1 MATCLFHILV
11 KSAKFEPN
19 RTNFIFDSFK
29 ISNIEFV
36 PSGSIIKKSMYFPE
50 DLKNTSLT
58 YMIYQVAMPLHH
70 DMYIQYKDLCWRSL
84 HSNHLHH
91 SHTLQYWLHHCR
103 NCCQSMLMEP
113 YTPDLQSRCIL
124 CNIVY

>member
-1 MATCLFHILV
+1 MATCLFQILV

-19 RTNFIFDSFK
+19 RTNFIFDSLK
-29 ISNIEFV
+29 MSNIEFV
-36 PSGSIIKKSMYFPE
+36 PSGSIIIKSMYFPE

-70 DMYIQYKDLCWRSL
+70 GMYIQYKDLCWRSL

-91 SHTLQYWLHHCR
+91 SYTLLCWLHRHKTHL
-103 NCCQSMLMEP
+103 QSMLEEQHNS
-113 YTPDLQSRCIL
+113 DLQSRCIRS
-124 CNIVY
+124 NVVY